1 MKKLSN
7 DVLPVFYTYYSH
19 IDLISDPI
27 TLSVFIYANRKDKKF
42 TLQEISKIL
51 NISFSEIE
59 NSIQKLIDLNLVK
72 NID

>member
-27 TLSVFIYANRKDKKF
+27 TLSVFIHANRKDKKF